1 MRNLKS
7 TLLTLAALLCSTV
20 ASAYSFK
27 VDGIFYNI
35 TNSYDLTVEVTYET
49 DINGIYNSYSGD
61 VVIPATVTYDNKV
74 YKVTQIGY
82 RAFVSSNTLTSVVIP
97 EGVTYI
103 GQDAFFGCS
112 SLASITI
119 PEGVTSIGTYAF
131 NSCSSLASINI
142 PSSVTLIDYE
152 AFGGCSSLS
161 AVYISDMEAWWNIS
175 FNTNDS
181 NPLYY
186 AKNLYLNGE
195 LVTELTIPSSLT
207 TIKAYTFSGCTSITS
222 ITIPESVTSIGSSAF
237 RDCSNLADVY
247 YAGDFESWM
256 QLRLAD
262 DSSRPNTYAKNI
274 YFNGELLTEVEIPS
288 TMTTI
293 SSGTFA
299 GFSGLTSITIP
310 NSVTSIGNYAF
321 NGCTALKELTL
332 EDGSSALSLGYNNYD
347 DYNNGKGLFYDCPL
361 ETIYLGRDLS
371 YSNEWYYGYSPFYNN
386 KSLTKVTIGDN
397 VTSIG
402 SNAFSGCSSL
412 ASITIPNSVTTIG
425 NDAFNGCS
433 SLASLTLG
441 NGVTSIGDCAFN
453 GCVGLKEL
461 IITDSQN
468 ALTLGS
474 SDPHSGYG
482 PIFNGYVRKGL
493 FYGLQLETLYL
504 GRNLT
509 QKDVSDYPVLHFWDC
524 TKLKMVEFGNYVTE
538 ISHGS
543 FYGCSSLT
551 SVTIAEGSKL
561 TSIGGYAFRDCSSLA
576 SITIPE
582 GVTTIGNNTF
592 RNCSSLASVA
602 IAEDSKL
609 TSIGSEAF
617 MDCSSLASI
626 TIPEGVTSIGNN
638 AFLGIK
644 ELILKPTT
652 HPTLTTASLISDYAV
667 IAVPKEAYSD
677 YSTATYWADLLA
689 NITIDDADAR
699 VKNLTLT
706 ADENES
712 ALQITI
718 GEEEVKYVTDLT
730 ISGTINS
737 YDFMIL
743 RNKMPVLR
751 HLNLENAT
759 IVANAYE
766 HYTDHHTEDNKFPGY
781 GLYNC
786 KLLSLTFP
794 KNITSVGNHGVANN
808 TYLSEVTLF
817 EGVTTIDSYA
827 FSECDALAAITLPKG
842 LATIGDHAFN
852 NCDRLAFI
860 TFLDGLT
867 SIDGYAF
874 QYCGALESVMLP
886 PTVKTIGYS
895 AFRSCHSLKEIRIP
909 SSIRSVGNYAFE
921 DCSNITD
928 VYVYTVE
935 PFSIGQNTFAKNG
948 NSFKGTL
955 HAPKVSYKDYYYNTQ
970 WSQFA
975 SFAEFDEPYD
985 NFYLQGDKVLDE
997 ETGAIEG
1004 EEGDAPDAEMG
1015 SNSGLVVEDDI
1026 EQDLGDVDV
1035 NHDGENGGSI
1045 IVGDEGCVN
1054 ADELH
1059 VHINVQGGRWY
1070 FFCFPFDLKKENIS
1084 FDDENTQYVFRCY
1097 DGTKRAEGNSGW
1109 KNVTEEKGKY
1119 LKAAEGYIFQCSQ
1132 DDVLTI
1138 SLANVKFKKEDK
1150 YNELVAHAAANMQ
1163 DASWNFVGNPYL
1175 SYYDMEALGYDAPI
1189 TIWNGYTYEAI
1200 KPGDDDYQLAP
1211 FEAFFVQKP
1220 EGTDAIE
1227 YDGNEQTTY
1236 QGSQARAEA
1245 ARARRRTQA
1254 VDPERLLVNLTISN
1268 GQETDRTRIVFN
1280 NNVSMNYEMACD
1292 AAKFDAAGVPQ
1303 LYTIDSRA
1311 VKYAINERPIAEG
1324 IVTLGYSVPAQGNYT
1339 LAAPRMDTPVAVK
1352 DNLTGTI
1359 HNFAEGSYTFMSEA
1373 GTFEGRFTVIMKAG
1387 ETSIDKL
1394 ESTDNGQQ
1402 STVIYDAAGRRVEKM
1417 EQGIYIK
1424 DNRKVVK
1431 M

>member
-1 MRNLKS
+1 M
-7 TLLTLAALLCSTV
+7 
-20 ASAYSFK
+20 
-27 VDGIFYNI
+27 D
-35 TNSYDLTVEVTYET
+35 
-49 DINGIYNSYSGD
+49 
-61 VVIPATVTYDNKV
+61 
-74 YKVTQIGY
+74 
-82 RAFVSSNTLTSVVIP
+82 
-97 EGVTYI
+97 
-103 GQDAFFGCS
+103 CS

-119 PEGVTSIGTYAF
+119 P
-131 NSCSSLASINI
+131 AS
-142 PSSVTLIDYE
+142 
-152 AFGGCSSLS
+152 
-161 AVYISDMEAWWNIS
+161 
-175 FNTNDS
+175 
-181 NPLYY
+181 
-186 AKNLYLNGE
+186 
-195 LVTELTIPSSLT
+195 
-207 TIKAYTFSGCTSITS
+207 
-222 ITIPESVTSIGSSAF
+222 
-237 RDCSNLADVY
+237 
-247 YAGDFESWM
+247 
-256 QLRLAD
+256 
-262 DSSRPNTYAKNI
+262 
-274 YFNGELLTEVEIPS
+274 
-288 TMTTI
+288 
-293 SSGTFA
+293 
-299 GFSGLTSITIP
+299 
-310 NSVTSIGNYAF
+310 
-321 NGCTALKELTL
+321 
-332 EDGSSALSLGYNNYD
+332 
-347 DYNNGKGLFYDCPL
+347 
-361 ETIYLGRDLS
+361 
-371 YSNEWYYGYSPFYNN
+371 
-386 KSLTKVTIGDN
+386 
-397 VTSIG
+397 
-402 SNAFSGCSSL
+402 
-412 ASITIPNSVTTIG
+412 
-425 NDAFNGCS
+425 
-433 SLASLTLG
+433 
-441 NGVTSIGDCAFN
+441 VTSIGDCAFN

-461 IITDSQN
+461 IIADSQN
-468 ALTLGS
+468 ALCLGS
-474 SDPHSGYG
+474 SAPGSGYWSIIDG
-482 PIFNGYVRKGL
+482 IGVRKGL
-493 FYGLQLETLYL
+493 FYGLQLETLYI

-509 QKDVSDYPVLHFWDC
+509 HENAGSDYPYLHFWDC
-524 TKLKMVEFGNYVTE
+524 TKLNTIELGNYVTE
-538 ISHGS
+538 ISIGL

-551 SVTIAEGSKL
+551 S
-561 TSIGGYAFRDCSSLA
+561 
-576 SITIPE
+576 ITIPE
-582 GVTTIGNNTF
+582 GVTSIGNNTF

-626 TIPEGVTSIGNN
+626 TIPEGVTTIGNN

-652 HPTLTTASLISDYAV
+652 PPTLTTASLISDYTV
-667 IAVPKEAYSD
+667 ITVPKEAYSD

-751 HLNLENAT
+751 HLNLEDAT

-766 HYTDHHTEDNKFPGY
+766 HYTGHNTQDNKFPGY

-817 EGVTTIDSYA
+817 EGVTTIDGYA

-909 SSIRSVGNYAFE
+909 SSIRSVGDGAFQGC
-921 DCSNITD
+921 DNLND

-935 PFSIGQNTFAKNG
+935 PISIGQNTFAKNG

-1220 EGTDAIE
+1220 ENTDAIE
-1227 YDGNEQTTY
+1227 YDGDEQTTY
-1236 QGSQARAEA
+1236 NGAQKRAET

-1254 VDPERLLVNLTISN
+1254 INPERLLVNITISN
-1268 GQETDRTRIVFN
+1268 GENTDRTRIVFN
-1280 NNVSMNYEMACD
+1280 NNVSMGYELACD
-1292 AAKFDAAGVPQ
+1292 AAKFEAAGVPQ
-1303 LYTIDSRA
+1303 IYTLDGRA
-1311 VKYAINERPIAEG
+1311 VKYAINERPVAEG
-1324 IVTLGYSVPAQGNYT
+1324 IVTVGYSVPVQGNYT
-1339 LAAPRMDTPVAVK
+1339 LAAPRMDTPISIK

-1359 HNFAEGSYTFMSEA
+1359 HDFAEGSYEFASEA
-1373 GTFEGRFTVIMKAG
+1373 GTFEDRFTVIMKAG
-1387 ETSIDKL
+1387 ETGIENSEFNNQNSELYNVK
-1394 ESTDNGQQ
+1394 GQ
-1402 STVIYDAAGRRVEKM
+1402 RVNEAT